1 MDHIPH
7 AVPLMLP
14 DLPSQADWS
23 IRILDADTGEN
34 LAEHEPQRV
43 LKTAS
48 IGKIF
53 LLAEIAH
60 RIEIGE
66 LATEQAVPRS
76 LGDPVED
83 SGLWYLLA
91 ADELPLADVC
101 QLVGAFSDNLATNV
115 LVRLIGVDQLAGVSA
130 ALGCSESALL
140 DVVRDG
146 RGPEHPQALSVG
158 NASELA
164 GFMARLHRGE
174 IFSPTVSA
182 RVQRWLAAGAD
193 LSMVASAFALD
204 PLAHNDFDRDV
215 RLVNKTG
222 TVTTARIDIGT
233 VESGGRCIGYAVGA
247 NFDAGDRLRNQ
258 VLATMAEIGRRIG
271 RSLGAPTL

>member
-1 MDHIPH
+1 MEQHPAPTAIQLPE
-7 AVPLMLP
+7 VP
-14 DLPSQADWS
+14 SGVDWS
-23 IRILDADTGEN
+23 IRIVDVGTGGL

-53 LLAEIAH
+53 LLAEIAR
-60 RIEIGE
+60 RIETGE
-66 LATEQAVPRS
+66 LDAEQPVPRS
-76 LGDPVED
+76 LGDRVAD

-91 ADELPLADVC
+91 AEELPLADVC

-115 LVRLIGVDQLAGVSA
+115 LVRLIGIDQLAGIST
-130 ALGCSESALL
+130 ALDYHDSALL

-146 RGPEHPQALSVG
+146 RGPGHAKALSVG
-158 NASELA
+158 SAAELVD
-164 GFMARLHRGE
+164 FMARLQRGE
-174 IFSPTVSA
+174 INTPTVSQ

-204 PLAHNDFDRDV
+204 PLAHNEFDRGV

-222 TVTTARIDIGT
+222 TVTSARIDIGT
-233 VESGGRCIGYAVGA
+233 VETGGGCIAYAVGA
-247 NFDAGDRLRNQ
+247 NFESGDDVRNQ
-258 VLATMAEIGRRIG
+258 VLIAMSEIGRRIG
-271 RSLGAPTL
+271 RALGAPTL